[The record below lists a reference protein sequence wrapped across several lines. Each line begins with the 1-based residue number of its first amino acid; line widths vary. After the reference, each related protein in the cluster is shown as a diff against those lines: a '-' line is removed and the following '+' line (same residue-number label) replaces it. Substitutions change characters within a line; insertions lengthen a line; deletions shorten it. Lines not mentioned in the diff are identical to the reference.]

1 MNNVCP
7 QSKCLM
13 KLPRHSKVC
22 VFALGSPQKN
32 SQKNHPK
39 SQVLPV
45 QSKKTVQR
53 NESCPSLAECL
64 TGNFMCPKRP
74 VVSRELLWWEGVC
87 FTMDWE
93 ASAALGSRCV
103 VIISNHLLVCPLE
116 SANIADITAWQK
128 NWIAKWDSSLPFL
141 TTQNVLRDIETG
153 WLSDFAYLP
162 VVSPTVS
169 PRFISRRRG
178 SSSLSQGI
186 FKGFKYICFEEPAFN
201 GYTIL
206 WVYIRREGE
215 AGWVAIVERFDRI
228 CLNWPSSSSVWLII
242 VPFLPL

>member
-22 VFALGSPQKN
+22 VSALGSPQKN

-53 NESCPSLAECL
+53 NEPCPSLAECL

-74 VVSRELLWWEGVC
+74 VVSRELLWGL
-87 FTMDWE
+87 FHYG
-93 ASAALGSRCV
+93 LGGKCCSWF
-103 VIISNHLLVCPLE
+103 PLRGNNKQ
-116 SANIADITAWQK
+116 SFARVSS
-128 NWIAKWDSSLPFL
+128 WICQHRRHHCLTEKLNCKWDSSLPFL